1 MENDDQPGK
10 DKATAEVTL
19 VNKAKYPEQARSFL
33 IVNSNDDNESPRLSN
48 EEAKSE
54 SD

>member
-1 MENDDQPGK
+1 MDNDDSPGK
-10 DKATAEVTL
+10 DKETAETL
-19 VNKAKYPEQARSFL
+19 VNKAKYPKQARSFL